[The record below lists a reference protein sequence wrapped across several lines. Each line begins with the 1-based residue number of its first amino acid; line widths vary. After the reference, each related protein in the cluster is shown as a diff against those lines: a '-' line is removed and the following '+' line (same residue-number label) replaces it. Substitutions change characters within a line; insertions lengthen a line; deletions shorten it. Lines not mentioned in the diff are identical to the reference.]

1 MNPKHCVCINNIV
14 SEFNKF
20 ISGVPQHCVT
30 HSFQL
35 FLFLLLYKMEKA
47 HNFADDST
55 SSRGLKV
62 SMKTSKLAMNLEV
75 ETEVEIYKSMNF
87 NE

>member
-1 MNPKHCVCINNIV
+1 
-14 SEFNKF
+14 
-20 ISGVPQHCVT
+20 
-30 HSFQL
+30 
-35 FLFLLLYKMEKA
+35 MEKA

-62 SMKTSKLAMNLEV
+62 SMKTSKLTMNLEV

-87 NE
+87 NEWKF

>member
-1 MNPKHCVCINNIV
+1 
-14 SEFNKF
+14 
-20 ISGVPQHCVT
+20 
-30 HSFQL
+30 
-35 FLFLLLYKMEKA
+35 MEKA

-62 SMKTSKLAMNLEV
+62 NMKTSKLTMNLEV

-87 NE
+87 NEWNFSINNTK